1 MTCIG
6 DAPQHVERAVG
17 RRHHG
22 HGVAWR
28 GARADWGER
37 GPGAV
42 GRTVHVAVVER
53 IELFGACAGRP
64 GQDKLRDYHYH
75 RERIVNR
82 KSGNRAGSGAMK
94 MSLNRL
100 QYASFSFCTPGPHFD
115 RDEGMPGKL

>member
-22 HGVAWR
+22 HGVARR

-42 GRTVHVAVVER
+42 GGTVHVAVVER
-53 IELFGACAGRP
+53 IELFGACTGRP
-64 GQDKLRDYHYH
+64 GQDR
-75 RERIVNR
+75 
-82 KSGNRAGSGAMK
+82 
-94 MSLNRL
+94 MSLDKL
-100 QYASFSFCTPGPHFD
+100 QYASFFICSPGPLSCQ
-115 RDEGMPGKL
+115 RVTRSSCNSCTVLCKL